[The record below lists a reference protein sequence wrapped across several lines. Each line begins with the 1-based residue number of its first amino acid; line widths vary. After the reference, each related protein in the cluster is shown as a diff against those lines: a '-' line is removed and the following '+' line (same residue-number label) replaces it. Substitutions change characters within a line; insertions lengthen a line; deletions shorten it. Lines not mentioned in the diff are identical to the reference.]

1 MKRRIVALTVFMVLF
16 FFAVNSRIAYLV
28 LNPDAVKAESTHGTC
43 SLSLQLGRGTVY
55 DTNMLPIV
63 NRKLKYIAAVS
74 PQYDAA
80 VQLNA
85 LKLHAKNF
93 TEAQDNF
100 NKGKPFTTEVD
111 TPNID
116 AQGIEV
122 FTVPERY
129 SDDALCSHII
139 GYTNSENK
147 GVSGIEK
154 AFDDVLS
161 GYSQSVS
168 LTYSVDAKRR
178 TLAGAEVAKT
188 INGNYKG
195 GVVLTID
202 REIQKSAQEATA
214 KYLKDGSAIVMDVS
228 NGDILAA
235 VSMPTYSPTNVGVAL
250 KQENSPLLNRVF
262 TSYNLGSAFK
272 IVTTCAALEKDI
284 PDTFKYKCTGVL
296 DVSGRDFHCEHLV
309 SHGEQDMSMG
319 FANSCNTYYITLG
332 LGIGAEKLHE
342 TALSFGFGRS
352 TVFAPGLSSDTG
364 IVPSLGQL
372 SSPASIANFSIGQG
386 ELMVTPV
393 QVACMVSSVANGG
406 KLPTA
411 HLVKGVYDG
420 EKIIKSYPN
429 AVADRVISEE
439 ISQKVSSFMIK
450 TVETGTGQPAM
461 PVYGGAGG
469 KTATAETGWA
479 KDGKVINQAWFA
491 GFYPADKP
499 KYAIVVMC
507 ENGSAGG
514 KDAGPV
520 FKYIADSL
528 SQKAGFPKVDDKDSK
543 S

>member
-1 MKRRIVALTVFMVLF
+1 MIAF
-16 FFAVNSRIAYLV
+16 FFAVNSRIAYLA
-28 LNPDAVKAESTHGTC
+28 LDPNAVKADDSHGTY
-43 SLSLQLGRGTVY
+43 SLSLDLGRGTVY
-55 DTNMLPIV
+55 DTNMQPIV
-63 NRKLKYIAAVS
+63 NRSVKYVAAVS
-74 PQYDAA
+74 PQYDSAS
-80 VQLNA
+80 QLEA

-93 TEAQDNF
+93 LEVEERFKQR
-100 NKGKPFTTEVD
+100 KPFTTEVD
-111 TPNID
+111 SPNID
-116 AQGIEV
+116 ADGIEV

-129 SDDALCSHII
+129 GDDALASHII

-154 AFDDVLS
+154 AFDDILS
-161 GYSQSVS
+161 NYSQSVA

-178 TLAGAEVAKT
+178 TLAGAQVAKKMS
-188 INGNYKG
+188 GNYRG
-195 GVVLTID
+195 GVVTTID
-202 REIQKSAQEATA
+202 REIQKSAQEATQ
-214 KYLKDGSAIVMDVS
+214 KYLKEGAAIVMDVS
-228 NGDILAA
+228 NGDILAS
-235 VSMPTYSPTNVGVAL
+235 VSMPSYSPTNVAVSL
-250 KQENSPLLNRVF
+250 KQDNSPLLNRVF

-272 IVTTCAALEKDI
+272 IVTTCAALEKGI
-284 PDTFKYKCTGVL
+284 PDTFRYKCNSVI

-309 SHGEQDMSMG
+309 AHGDQDMSMG
-319 FANSCNTYYITLG
+319 FANSCNTYYISLG
-332 LGIGAEKLHE
+332 LDIGAEKLHE

-352 TVFAPGLSSDTG
+352 TVFAPGLASDTG
-364 IVPSLGQL
+364 IVPTMLQL

-411 HLVKGVYDG
+411 HLVKGIYDG
-420 EKIIKSYPN
+420 DKMIESYSN

-439 ISQKVSSFMIK
+439 ISKKVSSFMIK
-450 TVETGTGQPAM
+450 TVETGTGRPAM

-491 GFYPADKP
+491 GFYPAENP

-514 KDAGPV
+514 RDAGPV

-528 SQKAGFPKVDDKDSK
+528 SQKCGFPKVEANDGK